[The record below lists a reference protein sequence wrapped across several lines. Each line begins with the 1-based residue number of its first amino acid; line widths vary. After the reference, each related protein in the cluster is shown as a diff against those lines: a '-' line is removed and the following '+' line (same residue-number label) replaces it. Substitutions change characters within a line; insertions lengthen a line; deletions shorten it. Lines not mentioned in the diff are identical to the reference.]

1 MNLGTASLCH
11 LPDVHLSG
19 DYSAYHMLLYLQY
32 EEMIEREH
40 MSKNNSEAIIFIDE
54 NVSSKTVH
62 LETFK
67 EVLQWTSSTKG
78 QYMY

>member
-1 MNLGTASLCH
+1 
-11 LPDVHLSG
+11 
-19 DYSAYHMLLYLQY
+19 
-32 EEMIEREH
+32 

-67 EVLQWTSSTKG
+67 EVLQWTIHVLLIIIIIIIIIVIIIIIIIIIIIRYLLWFG
-78 QYMY
+78 QSNLHILYYK

>member
-1 MNLGTASLCH
+1 
-11 LPDVHLSG
+11 
-19 DYSAYHMLLYLQY
+19 
-32 EEMIEREH
+32 

-67 EVLQWTSSTKG
+67 EVLQWTIIIIKAKSSRVRCTLRSN
-78 QYMY
+78 

>member
-1 MNLGTASLCH
+1 
-11 LPDVHLSG
+11 
-19 DYSAYHMLLYLQY
+19 
-32 EEMIEREH
+32 

-67 EVLQWTSSTKG
+67 EVLQWAIHVLLIIIIIIIIIVIIIIIIIIIIVIIIRYLLWFG
-78 QYMY
+78 QSNLHILYYK

>member
-1 MNLGTASLCH
+1 
-11 LPDVHLSG
+11 
-19 DYSAYHMLLYLQY
+19 
-32 EEMIEREH
+32 

-67 EVLQWTSSTKG
+67 EVLQWTIHVLSIIINIIIIIIIIIIIRYLLWFEQSNLHILYYKWNSNLK
-78 QYMY
+78 

>member
-1 MNLGTASLCH
+1 
-11 LPDVHLSG
+11 
-19 DYSAYHMLLYLQY
+19 
-32 EEMIEREH
+32 

-67 EVLQWTSSTKG
+67 EVLQWTIHVLSIIINIIIIIIIRYLLWFEQSNLHILYYKWNSNLK
-78 QYMY
+78 